1 MPRLTKQQRK
11 QFADL
16 KQRAERAERNAGTV
30 DSFKYALLDFLRD
43 DIESIAKE
51 ACEGILDDAQISY

>member
-1 MPRLTKQQRK
+1 MPRLTKKQRQ

-16 KQRAERAERNAGTV
+16 KQRAEAAERVACGL
-30 DSFKYALLDFLRD
+30 DSFKFAILDFLRD

-51 ACEGILDDAQISY
+51 ACEETLNDARISY